1 MVSYGFSRVASAYW
15 RQRIGAAAVTLW
27 GCICALAQNLVPA
40 FAGAIAMP
48 TPAASA
54 GARHQRQAAPQPNP
68 ESAQT
73 LLRRG
78 REALQ
83 AGDRYAA
90 LAAIAQAHRLKPD
103 DTEIAQALADVLMEL
118 GAPTAAADALGARA
132 DLGVRSRVAGQHVRW
147 ATLIEPLPPDP
158 RRRFDDIDPALARL
172 DALLAEARA
181 ADPPDA
187 GLLIRLQ
194 RDRAVALRRRERWQ
208 DALDQV
214 GQLRV
219 AGDGPPVFV
228 LEAEA
233 DSLLALRRPQDARRA
248 YEEALQRLSPAER
261 DDEDGPW
268 RSLMAGRAYAE
279 EESEDFDA
287 AFATVD
293 ALVARAGP
301 PWRVDGALQTPRPND
316 RWLEAQAF
324 DAALHSYADMPAA
337 AWARMEPLALGVPA
351 LPWLRAQSADIEAQR
366 GWPRQAEQDIDIA
379 AAMAPEDF
387 GIRVAQVDS
396 DIRRHRLLRA
406 DERMAPVLEQGG
418 DMPRVQQVKR
428 ELDAEMGPSV
438 RFELGGRDTSGQAVR
453 GPGNGMDA
461 SLEVQSATIAGTWR
475 LIGLADNDTD
485 SVEEGRATRRRLGGG
500 VQGRWPDWKFVALAW
515 AQDGSLSTSGGSL
528 AAQWEPTDRWTL
540 QADAARHSPDTP
552 LRADLH
558 GITAD
563 SVRGGLRYAWNESLG
578 AGLQLQHMD
587 FSDGNNRQQ
596 ATVDGVVR
604 LIDRPHL
611 DVSLKPRIE
620 WQSNSLAATP
630 YFSPKESWLGS
641 VEAQVEHV
649 MWRIYQRTFVQR
661 LSLTLG
667 VFEQTFF
674 GSHPVGGVAYEQGWR
689 HDPWTE
695 VTWGLAWTSM
705 VYDGS
710 REQALRGY
718 VKFEHRFGR

>member
-1 MVSYGFSRVASAYW
+1 MAPSGSSEVADGYW
-15 RQRIGAAAVTLW
+15 RRRMLAAAV
-27 GCICALAQNLVPA
+27 
-40 FAGAIAMP
+40 AISSC
-48 TPAASA
+48 TCASA
-54 GARHQRQAAPQPNP
+54 QHPSQPSPRISVAPTSQREAEAA
-68 ESAQT
+68 AA

-78 REALQ
+78 RDALR

-90 LAAIAQAHRLKPD
+90 LAAIAQAHRLEPD
-103 DTEIAQALADVLMEL
+103 NAEIAQALADVLMEL

-132 DLGVRSRVAGQHVRW
+132 DLGVRSRVAGQYVRW

-158 RRRFDDIDPALARL
+158 RRRFDDVDPALGRL

-187 GLLIRLQ
+187 GLLVRLQ

-208 DALDQV
+208 DTVDQV
-214 GQLRV
+214 AQLRA
-219 AGDGPPVFV
+219 AGDVPPVFV

-233 DSLLALRRPQDARRA
+233 DALLALRRPQDARRA

-261 DDEDGPW
+261 DDEEGPW
-268 RSLMAGRAYAE
+268 WSLMTGRAYAE
-279 EESEDFDA
+279 VESEDFDA

-301 PWRVDGALQTPRPND
+301 PWRGDGELQTPRAND
-316 RWLEAQAF
+316 KWLEAQAF

-337 AWARMEPLALGVPA
+337 AWARIEPLALGAPA
-351 LPWLRAQSADIEAQR
+351 LPWLRAQSVDIEAQR
-366 GWPRQAEQDIDIA
+366 GWLRRAEQNIDIA

-406 DERMAPVLEQGG
+406 DERMGPVLEQGA
-418 DMPRVQQVKR
+418 DMPRVQEVKR
-428 ELDAEMGPSV
+428 ELDAAMGPSV
-438 RFELGGRDTSGQAVR
+438 RFELGGRDTSGEAVR
-453 GPGNGMDA
+453 GPGNGSDA
-461 SLEVQSATIAGTWR
+461 SLEVQSATIAGVWR
-475 LIGLADNDTD
+475 LIGLADNSTD

-500 VQGRWPDWKFVALAW
+500 AQARWPDWKLVALAW
-515 AQDGSLSTSGGSL
+515 SQDGSLSTSGGSL
-528 AAQWEPTDRWTL
+528 AAQWEPTDQWTL
-540 QADAARHSPDTP
+540 EADAAKHSPDAS

-563 SVRGGLRYAWNESLG
+563 SVRGGARYAWNESFG

-596 ATVDGVVR
+596 ATVDGV
-604 LIDRPHL
+604 LKLLDRPHL
-611 DVSLKPRIE
+611 DITLKPRIE
-620 WQSNSLAATP
+620 WQSNSLAFTP

-649 MWRIYQRTFVQR
+649 MWRVYERTFVQR
-661 LSLTLG
+661 LGLTLG

-674 GSHPVGGVAYEQGWR
+674 GSKAVGGVAYEQSWR

-705 VYDGS
+705 VYDGN